1 MGNSESRFVDI
12 HEKKLMVDT
21 TFLRFIA
28 ILLITNSHLDGL
40 YPYAAMSTGGQLGNS
55 FFFMLSGFGLVSS
68 YLKKGD
74 SFGSWLTRR
83 LSRIYPSVFLVTLGA
98 ALITGAYPNWTSRN
112 FAQHLIWPTEYWFV
126 AAIVVFYVPFY
137 WFMRVGSGRLFILSI
152 LALSI
157 PYFYF
162 YLTTLDLARFSI
174 EGGGYFKWIFYFQV
188 MLLGGYL
195 AYPNQAMGS
204 FFTPTFNAVLLGSL
218 LAAYLGVKFLVAKGV
233 MTEFQFLV
241 HWLTF
246 PIMVFSLYAMNSHVV
261 KIRIKKWAIWPFM
274 GWVAGAT
281 LEIYLLQKYIYG
293 SPLVAS
299 MSYPRNVAVFWP
311 VVILGG
317 ILIASISSWLSSL
330 IRKSTALIVRPE
342 KAG

>member
-1 MGNSESRFVDI
+1 
-12 HEKKLMVDT
+12 MVDT
-21 TFLRFIA
+21 TLLRFIA

-55 FFFMLSGFGLVSS
+55 LFFMLSGFGLVSS

-83 LSRIYPSVFLVTLGA
+83 LSRIYPPVFVVTFGA
-98 ALITGAYPNWTSRN
+98 ALVTGAFLDWNPGD

-137 WFMRVGSGRLFILSI
+137 WFMRMGSGRLFILLI
-152 LALSI
+152 LALFI

-162 YLTTLDLARFSI
+162 YLTMMDLARFSI
-174 EGGGYFKWIFYFQV
+174 EGAGYFKWIFYFQV

-195 AYPNQAMGS
+195 AYPNQAVKS
-204 FFTPTFNAVLLGSL
+204 FFTPTLNAVLLGFSV
-218 LAAYLGVKFLVAKGV
+218 AAYLGVKFIVAKGV

-246 PIMVFSLYAMNSHVV
+246 PIMVFSLYAMDTHLVR
-261 KIRIKKWAIWPFM
+261 IRIKKWAIWSFM
-274 GWVAGAT
+274 GLVAGAT

-293 SPLVAS
+293 NPLVAS
-299 MSYPRNVAVFWP
+299 MSYPLNVAVFWP
-311 VVILGG
+311 VVIVGG
-317 ILIASISSWLSSL
+317 ILIASVSSRLSSL
-330 IRKSTALIVRPE
+330 ISKSNGLMVRPE